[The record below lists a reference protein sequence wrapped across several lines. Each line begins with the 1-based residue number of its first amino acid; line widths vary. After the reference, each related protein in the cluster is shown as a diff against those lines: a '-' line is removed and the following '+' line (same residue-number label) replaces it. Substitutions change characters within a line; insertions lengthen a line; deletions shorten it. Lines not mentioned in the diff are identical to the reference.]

1 MLNLIDTYV
10 NPIGCL
16 ATYSWLGLHKLSKIN
31 LFPKLV
37 GVKNAFLRTF
47 GDKEG
52 SKGGIHGFSKK
63 LNDRANEGYN
73 HFDSFHKK
81 DADKFG
87 YEVHSEFG
95 KSDKVKV
102 DVPKQNGENE
112 DEEGNIFS

>member
-1 MLNLIDTYV
+1 MITPLVAQNTVWFDLYK
-10 NPIGCL
+10 PL
-16 ATYSWLGLHKLSKIN
+16 KIN
-31 LFPKLV
+31 FRPRFP
-37 GVKNAFLRTF
+37 GVKNAFIRTF

-63 LNDRANEGYN
+63 LKDRGNEGYT

-81 DADKFG
+81 DADKYG

-102 DVPKQNGENE
+102 DVADENGKYQ
-112 DEEGNIFS
+112 DEEGNICSY